1 MAPRDSPLLESMG
14 AELILPMTSSLHY
27 KKCSLHYKTPNKNVK
42 QRMKCLFKSKEYR
55 NLGSWLDKAEDT
67 EYPPRW
73 EYDFWGPSPPG
84 HASQQSVTLLGGR
97 TLSVTFWKGIKSW
110 HPPTLGSSGDRAC
123 EPAYSPCGRGP
134 AWVGRSA
141 TSSLRTILI

>member
-1 MAPRDSPLLESMG
+1 MVLVNGTQRSPFAG
-14 AELILPMTSSLHY
+14 LILPVTSSQL
-27 KKCSLHYKTPNKNVK
+27 SLHYKTPNKNVK
-42 QRMKCLFKSKEYR
+42 QRMKCFFKSKEYR
-55 NLGSWLDKAEDT
+55 NLESWLDKAEDNRISSQMGILLLGPQ
-67 EYPPRW
+67 PPRPCIAA
-73 EYDFWGPSPPG
+73 ECHS
-84 HASQQSVTLLGGR
+84 LLGGR

-134 AWVGRSA
+134 AWVGRST